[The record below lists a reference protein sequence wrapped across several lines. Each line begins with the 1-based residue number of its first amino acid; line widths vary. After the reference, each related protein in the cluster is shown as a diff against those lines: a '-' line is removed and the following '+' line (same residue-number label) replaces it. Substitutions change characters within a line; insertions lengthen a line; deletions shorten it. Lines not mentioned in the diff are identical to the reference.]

1 MQIER
6 HYFIYIGR
14 KYLPTGQKLA
24 LLALLA
30 YRTLDGGSNLAGQA
44 RDTCCK
50 VKVSPQGGGFC
61 SAEVH

>member
-30 YRTLDGGSNLAGQA
+30 YRVSYCLLGDGGSNFAGQEILVA
-44 RDTCCK
+44 K
-50 VKVSPQGGGFC
+50 
-61 SAEVH
+61 